1 MPLYRF
7 KAATPDG
14 ELVEG
19 QMEAADRESV
29 VRKLQAQG
37 HLPINAEP
45 WSGDA
50 ARARSARTGALA
62 GALRSRRIGFTEL
75 GLFTVE
81 LSTLLG
87 AGLALDRALEL
98 QGELAEEGPL
108 KKVIADVQTK
118 VRGGDDLS
126 AAMEAVRTPSGARV
140 FSPFYLNMVR
150 AGEAGGALGIALER
164 LAEFQERARDL
175 RDTVGSALVY
185 PVLLLV
191 FSVAAL
197 GLILGV
203 VVPRLAA
210 MFDDAGQ
217 ELPLSTQFVV
227 NAGALVHD
235 WWWALIAVM
244 VGGFML
250 VKAHLRDEEARKRW
264 DGRLL
269 RLPLAGDLIAKYE
282 ASRFTRTLGTL
293 LGGGVPLIEALSIG
307 REVVGNLVIRDGIA
321 KAATRARAGQGL
333 SGPLAETNVFP
344 RLATHLL
351 RVGEETGSMEQMLL
365 RLADIYDREVRAALK
380 RAVDLLGPAAILIL
394 GVLIAGIIMSV
405 LSAVLSVNDLAF

>member
-7 KAATPDG
+7 RAATAEG

-37 HLPINAEP
+37 HLPLKAEP
-45 WSGDA
+45 WSGDD
-50 ARARSARTGALA
+50 ARPRSAAGAGLA
-62 GALRSRRIGFTEL
+62 GMFRSRRIGFTEL
-75 GLFTVE
+75 GMFTVE

-87 AGLALDRALEL
+87 AGLPLDRALEL
-98 QGELAEEGPL
+98 QCELAEEGPL
-108 KKVIADVQTK
+108 KTVIADVQTR
-118 VRGGDDLS
+118 VRGGDELS
-126 AAMEAVRTPSGARV
+126 VAMEVARTPAGARV

-150 AGEAGGALGIALER
+150 AGEAGGALGVALER

-175 RDTVGSALVY
+175 RETVGSALVY
-185 PVLLLV
+185 PLLLLV
-191 FSVAAL
+191 FSIAAL

-210 MFDDAGQ
+210 MFNDAGQ
-217 ELPLSTQFVV
+217 KLPLSTQFVV
-227 NAGALVHD
+227 DLGALVHD
-235 WWWALIAVM
+235 WWWAIIGLS
-244 VGGFML
+244 VGLFML
-250 VKAHLRDEEARKRW
+250 ARAHLRDEEVRKRW
-264 DGRLL
+264 DGRMLS
-269 RLPLAGDLIAKYE
+269 LPVIGDLIAKYE

-293 LGGGVPLIEALSIG
+293 LGGGVPLIEALTIG
-307 REVVGNLVIRDGIA
+307 REVVGNRVIRAGIT

-333 SGPLAETNVFP
+333 SGPLAETDVFP

-351 RVGEETGSMEQMLL
+351 RVGEETGSMEEMLL
-365 RLADIYDREVRAALK
+365 RLADIYDREVRGALK
-380 RAVDLLGPAAILIL
+380 KAVDLLGPAAILVL

>member
-1 MPLYRF
+1 MPLFRF
-7 KAATPDG
+7 KAATPEG

-37 HLPINAEP
+37 HLPIKAEP
-45 WSGDA
+45 WSGEGS
-50 ARARSARTGALA
+50 RSRSNA
-62 GALRSRRIGFTEL
+62 GRGLTAALRSRRIGFNDL
-75 GLFTVE
+75 GMFTVE

-87 AGLALDRALEL
+87 AGLPLDRALEF
-98 QGELAEEGPL
+98 QGDLAEEGPL
-108 KKVIADVQTK
+108 KKVIADVQTR
-118 VRGGDDLS
+118 VRGGDELS
-126 AAMEAVRTPSGARV
+126 VAMEAARTPSGATV

-150 AGEAGGALGIALER
+150 AGEAGGALGVALQR

-175 RDTVGSALVY
+175 RETVGSALVY
-185 PVLLLV
+185 PLLLLV
-191 FSVAAL
+191 FSIAAL

-217 ELPLSTQFVV
+217 KLPLSTQFVV
-227 NAGALVHD
+227 NLGALVHD
-235 WWWALIAVM
+235 WWWALLALFIGA
-244 VGGFML
+244 FLL
-250 VKAHLRDEEARKRW
+250 VKAHLRDDEVRKRW

-269 RLPLAGDLIAKYE
+269 RVPVFGDLVAKYE

-293 LGGGVPLIEALSIG
+293 LGGGVPLIEALTVG
-307 REVVGNLVIRDGIA
+307 REVVGNRVIRDGIA

-333 SGPLAETNVFP
+333 SGPLAEANVFP

-351 RVGEETGSMEQMLL
+351 KVGEETGSMEDMLM

-380 RAVDLLGPAAILIL
+380 KAVDLLGPAAILIL